1 MCCVAQWNKARFI
14 NKRFGKKDVEVVLRK
29 LDQLVQDE
37 AWTTAAEILKVVH
50 GLVQNMNSVMDG
62 EQMRGACRTLFV
74 EHSSL

>member
-1 MCCVAQWNKARFI
+1 M
-14 NKRFGKKDVEVVLRK
+14 VLRK

-50 GLVQNMNSVMDG
+50 GLVQNMNAVMDG
-62 EQMRGACRTLFV
+62 EQMRSACRTLFV

>member
-1 MCCVAQWNKARFI
+1 MYCVAQWNKARFI
-14 NKRFGKKDVEVVLRK
+14 NKRLGKKDVEVVLRK

-50 GLVQNMNSVMDG
+50 GLVQNMNAVMDG
-62 EQMRGACRTLFV
+62 EQMRSACRTLFV